1 MGLLVSDILSQTPH
15 SGSNRIFKGF
25 RGIAASKYVVMCASF
40 SAIGGFLFGYELVPH
55 CVSTPIANKSTN
67 VSSHSQ
73 GVISVILV
81 MNSFLDRFTEV
92 SDGAS
97 GSGFYK
103 GLMTAMITLG
113 AFIGMEQN
121 G

>member
-1 MGLLVSDILSQTPH
+1 MGLLVSDKMSQSH
-15 SGSNRIFKGF
+15 RSVSNRVFKGF

-40 SAIGGFLFGYELVPH
+40 SAIGGFLFGYELVLHHLSSPH
-55 CVSTPIANKSTN
+55 TNKSTN

-81 MNSFLDRFTEV
+81 MDSFLDRFAEV

-113 AFIGMEQN
+113 AFIGMERN
-121 G
+121 R